1 MVKLDIVPPS
11 VFVVTCVTRRPLLS
25 VVNVVGPVTAGT
37 GRLQFLFLNI
47 SPVAGVARNPGMP
60 AQQFKT
66 GVPRMVERH
75 LTPPGDGVAVLADVS
90 IFAFM
95 RVVKVMAIHALGSG
109 IIFENIG
116 GMTQIALQSG
126 VPVLKNEFCF
136 FIMIK
141 RKTFPSL
148 CCMTPVALLFAG
160 TVVDIIDQMAGDT
173 GGRSAGVCL
182 VDVTGVAGNLFM
194 FSFQRK
200 PRLAVVK
207 IDVFFPGRFVM
218 TAAAIRPQAPPVRII
233 IGMAAETIPGCL
245 AKFFMR
251 GMTNIAAAAA
261 MSVRAR

>member
-1 MVKLDIVPPS
+1 
-11 VFVVTCVTRRPLLS
+11 
-25 VVNVVGPVTAGT
+25 
-37 GRLQFLFLNI
+37 
-47 SPVAGVARNPGMP
+47 MP

-66 GVPRMVERH
+66 GVSRMVERH
-75 LTPPGDGVAVLADVS
+75 LTPPGDGVAVLAAVS

-95 RVVKVMAIHALGSG
+95 RVVKVMAIHASGSG

-126 VPVLKNEFCF
+126 VPVLKNKFCF

-141 RKTFPSL
+141 RKTFPSP
-148 CCMTPVALLFAG
+148 CCVAPVALLFAG
-160 TVVDIIDQMAGDT
+160 TVVDIIDQVAGDT

-200 PRLAVVK
+200 PRLAVVE
-207 IDVFFPGRFVM
+207 IDVFFPGRFVV
-218 TAAAIRPQAPPVRII
+218 TAAAIRPHAPPVRVI

-261 MSVRAR
+261 MRVSPR